1 MPKPIDA
8 TIYAPQRREVKTDTG
23 WDVFVRP
30 PELLGPALPE
40 AVVHLTEDQFVRYL
54 IWRDTGALIQD
65 VLPDLNAD
73 QRERLMTGLMD
84 DDFQR
89 FTESNN
95 DE

>member
-8 TIYAPQRREVKTDTG
+8 TIYAPQRREAQTSSG
-23 WDVFVRP
+23 WDIFITP
-30 PELLGPALPE
+30 PEILDLPE
-40 AVVHLTEDQFVRYL
+40 AVVHLTEDQHRRYL

-73 QRERLMTGLMD
+73 QRERLMTGLMN
-84 DDFQR
+84 DDFRR
-89 FTESNN
+89 FTESND